1 MTVQIVH
8 RSFRTN
14 LLDRANENKSY
25 ANTFIKHLYISN
37 TDATDGADEPE
48 VVQINLRL
56 SKAFLEDIDTTW
68 KQEGFNSRSEFLRH
82 VARNAVKHPEFTR
95 QGWKKI
101 ATSEHALRTGD
112 ADLVPRE
119 ELVESTHESDDG

>member
-25 ANTFIKHLYISN
+25 ANTFIKHLHISN

-82 VARNAVKHPEFTR
+82 VAHNAEASRV
-95 QGWKKI
+95 
-101 ATSEHALRTGD
+101 HAPGMEENRHQRARPSD
-112 ADLVPRE
+112 WRRRPR
-119 ELVESTHESDDG
+119 GA